1 MEIMNITVLWAEGN
15 EAQAEYWS
23 NQLKEAGYEV
33 HLFPSGAELL
43 EEVNLQKP
51 NLVLIGTELS
61 DNNNNMDVV
70 RQLGKV
76 REFPIMVML
85 NNPDTT
91 GIVLAFE
98 LGAND
103 VISTS
108 ISIEELKARVD
119 NLLHLFERLVNESIT
134 NIIYEDLKIELKSRK
149 VYRGEELIKLTPKEY
164 ELLLY
169 LAKRANTVCHR
180 NTILQEV
187 WGHDF
192 LTNTNVVDVYIR
204 HLRGKVDRGR
214 IRKLIHTARG
224 MGYMLQ

>member
-1 MEIMNITVLWAEGN
+1 MNITVLWAEGN